1 MNGQGINIRS
11 CKKHEKDRSARL
23 TCSELFCFVW
33 LRVHLKFNGSERWF
47 SLRLVSRGVLPNMS
61 ICNPA
66 CNSLQAYLPCTIGY
80 RVHDVRVKKP
90 LALKCGS
97 SDKLRRKKILPFQMV
112 FWTTIPQFS
121 VSTQPPWMMQ
131 LSSQLHS
138 RHFIGGGAIKIPGM
152 NVSTWD
158 WPNTVRSG
166 CIRKLTIAILPWP
179 GWDYNQF
186 TGGV

>member
-1 MNGQGINIRS
+1 MFRTLLFYLATCPPQVQWFRKMIFSTVVIQRGS
-11 CKKHEKDRSARL
+11 AKH
-23 TCSELFCFVW
+23 
-33 LRVHLKFNGSERWF
+33 VH
-47 SLRLVSRGVLPNMS
+47 
-61 ICNPA
+61 
-66 CNSLQAYLPCTIGY
+66 LQAYLPYTIGY
-80 RVHDVRVKKP
+80 RFHDVRVKKP

-97 SDKLRRKKILPFQMV
+97 SDKLRRKKILPFLMV

-138 RHFIGGGAIKIPGM
+138 RHFIGDGAIIIPGM

-158 WPNTVRSG
+158 WPNTVRLG

-179 GWDYNQF
+179 GWDHDQF
-186 TGGV
+186 T